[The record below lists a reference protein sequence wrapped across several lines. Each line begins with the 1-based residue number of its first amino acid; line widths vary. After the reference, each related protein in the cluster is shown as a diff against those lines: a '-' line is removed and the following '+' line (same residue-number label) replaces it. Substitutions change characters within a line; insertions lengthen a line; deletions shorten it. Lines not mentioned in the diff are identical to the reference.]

1 MTESIRTRTTEQNT
15 PESRAARDEARVP
28 LVKSDPPAARS
39 ISREEVR
46 ASMKRTSIQHR
57 EIIKGLAK

>member
-1 MTESIRTRTTEQNT
+1 MADPIRTVLTEQNT
-15 PESRAARDEARVP
+15 PESRGARDGARVV
-28 LVKSDPPAARS
+28 LVKSDAPTSRS